1 MFYYGEVKYMK
12 KYLYMG
18 AGIIVGGAIAL
29 VMYNTKPIKQYIK
42 KCKNSLMVSL
52 DDAMDELMDLVDS
65 ISEEK
70 VKQKLKNKYN
80 YYKRKIEK
88 IDFENLEE
96 SMKEK
101 VSALIS
107 EIRDLI
113 VSTENMEGNI

>member
-52 DDAMDELMDLVDS
+52 DDAMDGETCTIKGIIDTEPRVS
-65 ISEEK
+65 YISK
-70 VKQKLKNKYN
+70 GFNR
-80 YYKRKIEK
+80 KR
-88 IDFENLEE
+88 
-96 SMKEK
+96 
-101 VSALIS
+101 V
-107 EIRDLI
+107 
-113 VSTENMEGNI
+113 

>member
-18 AGIIVGGAIAL
+18 AGIIVGGAISL